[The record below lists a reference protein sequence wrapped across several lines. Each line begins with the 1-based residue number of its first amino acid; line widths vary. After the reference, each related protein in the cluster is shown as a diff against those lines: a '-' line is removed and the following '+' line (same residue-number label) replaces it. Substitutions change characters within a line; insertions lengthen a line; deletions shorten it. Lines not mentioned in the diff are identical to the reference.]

1 MNADSRLLVFGGPY
15 SNLQATEA
23 VLAEA
28 SRRGIPPHRVICTG
42 DVVAYG
48 ADARSC
54 VDLVRKAGISVVMGN
69 CEEQL
74 AADAE
79 DCGCGFA
86 PGSECDRLSAVWF
99 NHARSQLNR
108 DDRDWMRSLPRRL
121 EVSVAGLRLVA
132 VHGSLSDISRFI
144 FASTPSRIKAL
155 DLASSRVDG
164 IIAGHCGLPFTQVID
179 GLLWHNPGVVGMP
192 ANDGTPR
199 VWYSVLS
206 PGNAPRSIVLEHASV
221 NYDHAAAAAAM
232 RNAGL
237 PEGYSEALSSGLWP
251 GCDVLPRAE
260 AKARGVAL
268 SPCSLTWERDS
279 SARPAWPI
287 SAEPAGLDPA
297 KFRHAGS
304 TATGAPRASVAL
316 AGLDT
321 LWINTGTLC
330 NLSCA
335 NCYIESTPRNDRLAY
350 ITAAEVSDYLDEIA
364 RDALPT
370 RLIGFTGGEPFMNP
384 QFPAMLEDA
393 LARGFETLVLT
404 NAMKPMR
411 HHQRSLLRLR
421 ERFGDRLALRVSI
434 DHYTSELHELERGPR
449 SWQPTIDGLSWLAA
463 NSFRISVA
471 GRMYSGE
478 AEGMVRA
485 GYARL
490 LEKFGIDAN
499 DPIDLVVFPEMDQTA
514 DVPEITEACWGI
526 LGKSPADVM
535 CASSRMVVKRKDAER
550 PAVLACTLLP
560 YDTQFELGSTLA
572 EASQQVMLNHP
583 HCAKFCVLGGAACS
597 AK

>member
-1 MNADSRLLVFGGPY
+1 MNADPRLLVFGGPY

-48 ADARSC
+48 ADAKSC
-54 VDLVRKAGISVVMGN
+54 VDLVRNAGIGVVMGN

-74 AADAE
+74 ALDAE

-86 PGSECDRLSAVWF
+86 PGSECDRLSAAWF
-99 NHARSQLNR
+99 SHARSQLNR

-121 EVSVAGLRLVA
+121 GTSVAGLRLVA
-132 VHGSLSDISRFI
+132 VHGSLSEISRFV

-155 DLASSRVDG
+155 DLALSGADG
-164 IIAGHCGLPFTQVID
+164 IIAGHCGLPFSQVID
-179 GLLWHNPGVVGMP
+179 GRLWHNPGVIGMP

-206 PGNAPRSIVLEHASV
+206 PGRAPRSIMVEHASV
-221 NYDHAAAAAAM
+221 SYDHQAAAAAM
-232 RNAGL
+232 RRAGL
-237 PEGYSEALSSGLWP
+237 PEGYSEALSSGRWP
-251 GCDVLPRAE
+251 NCDVLPRAE
-260 AKARGVAL
+260 SKAQGHPL
-268 SPCSLTWERDS
+268 SPCSLTWQRDG
-279 SARPAWPI
+279 SAHPAWPI
-287 SAEPAGLDPA
+287 SPEPVRLDPA
-297 KFRHAGS
+297 KFQDAGS

-330 NLSCA
+330 NLACA
-335 NCYIESTPRNDRLAY
+335 NCYIESTPKNDRLAY
-350 ITAAEVSDYLDEIA
+350 ITAAEVSEYLDEIA
-364 RDALPT
+364 RDGLPT
-370 RLIGFTGGEPFMNP
+370 RLIAFTGGEPFMNP
-384 QFPAMLEDA
+384 QLPAMLEDV
-393 LARGFETLVLT
+393 LARGFEALVLT

-411 HHQRSLLRLR
+411 HHQRSLLRLK
-421 ERFGDRLALRVSI
+421 ERFGHRLSLRVSI
-434 DHYTSELHELERGPR
+434 DHYTRELHELERGPR
-449 SWQPTIDGLSWLAA
+449 TWQPTVDGLTWLAD
-463 NSFRISVA
+463 NGFRISVA

-478 AEGMVRA
+478 AEGIVRA

-490 LEKFGIDAN
+490 LEKFGINAY
-499 DPIDLVVFPEMDQTA
+499 DPVELVVFPEMDKTA
-514 DVPEITEACWGI
+514 DVPEITEACWSI

-560 YDTQFELGSTLA
+560 YDTQFELGPTLA
-572 EASQQVMLNHP
+572 EASRDVKLNHP

-597 AK
+597 VK